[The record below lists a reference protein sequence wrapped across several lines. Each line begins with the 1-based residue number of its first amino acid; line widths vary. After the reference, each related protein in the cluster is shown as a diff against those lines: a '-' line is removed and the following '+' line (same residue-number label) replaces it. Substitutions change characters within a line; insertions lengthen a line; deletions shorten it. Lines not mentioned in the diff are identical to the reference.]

1 MEFLA
6 LIAIGA
12 VISIMVV
19 PWIAMSKASRAESR
33 AFRLEK
39 ELQGLA
45 KRLNDAVAQIASLQS
60 LVRDLKREHQ
70 QPDISRSPFALA
82 PDDDILDKNANS
94 QAESAPIKP
103 FVSPPPQSNVTPP
116 IAAQTAS
123 TVGSTSSPIIKR
135 EATKQ
140 APVQQ
145 RSTELPT
152 TSTNV
157 SKATEDA
164 KSALEDVAEAPKK
177 KPLADDLTIS
187 EWSLHSDAQPA
198 SSRAPNTTSASNANS
213 GIKTSSARPAAPARQ
228 PARVAPSAPSDFE
241 LQIKQW
247 ITAGKEWLFGGNLVA
262 KVGLLILFIG
272 VAFLVRLAS
281 TYYTMPV
288 PYRLALAAAGAIAL
302 LVWGWRI
309 RETRRGI
316 ALPAQGAALAIL
328 MLITFGAFKRFD
340 LLPAGT
346 TFAMLFV
353 LVAFTCILAVLQD
366 AVWLAAFGIAGG
378 FAAPILTSTGS
389 GNHIALF
396 SYYSLLNAGVLAI
409 ALKRSWRALNLL
421 GFAFT
426 FIVGATWGEMRYE
439 PSNYLSSQL
448 FLIAFWLFYIVIAI
462 LYAHRRAPQLKS
474 YVDGTLVF
482 GVPMAGMALQYG
494 LVKNIEYGMS
504 FSALAIA
511 LTYTLTAT
519 LLWRWRR
526 GNLRLLVESFLA
538 LGVVFGTLAIPLAF
552 DGRWTSA
559 AWAVEG
565 AAIVWVGLRQK
576 QKLAWRFGIAV
587 QFGSWI
593 SFMSSLSGLD
603 PVSALKENLGLGFAV
618 LGITGVLMALLFRNP
633 EMGKGTDD
641 DGLDDRDRRR
651 FTWFANTFISF
662 AVVWLLLGMWVEVW
676 LRLTGAPRASMLV
689 ATALGL
695 VVGLNLLAK
704 KSTWQLP
711 TALGGAVGSIAGV
724 LFALLMFQHME
735 WHNVTTYA
743 EQSLGELLRQGSLLG
758 GLMLCGGALVSA
770 FGFKN
775 RIAEMQGTAEQS
787 ARTTIIWLMLAVFWW
802 CGFVLHGVSHAIA
815 YLTSRDA
822 TAWYSV
828 SFWSA
833 YSIGLCISGLAWTTL
848 AMRKQFAPPRWL
860 LFTFWPAITIAGAFL
875 YWLQINDQ
883 LQWLNGHWNQAPV
896 VADNP
901 WIRLLAGPLFGA
913 LILCSLAWY
922 SVFKLARTDIPS
934 EKKHSDTA
942 TRETKAVA
950 IAMWILGFGAVWYS
964 VVVDALSLYIDN
976 ELQLLGAPSTH
987 AFWQLRYEQVILLLT
1002 VLSSMAFLRLAK
1014 RTQLLTL
1021 RWLTLPAVIA
1031 QLFASIS
1038 VLGTMYLGAELPSI
1052 QTGVAL
1058 AICWLGVAWGLRY
1071 WQDNEWNAPS
1081 WCLAFLHISRV
1092 IAPWLAVAPLISL
1105 GTWPWLMGVTYAPS
1119 TDAEWVV
1126 SGMWP
1131 DYLAAWVSIAT
1142 LFILLRQAKH
1152 EGWPLR
1158 PLQSWY
1164 TRQLIPIAALWAV
1177 LLAIY
1182 WNLRQNGNM
1191 SPLPY
1196 LPILNPLDITT
1207 GFIALLVIAVWRANK
1222 DIIGAGLRLFG
1233 IKVAMALSFAW
1244 FNAML
1249 LRTAANYLDIPYR
1262 FNALYASQFIQAM
1275 LSIVWTLTALFLMRF
1290 AVRKL
1295 SKPLWMVGATLLG
1308 VVVGKLFWVDL
1319 ANSGSVARVV
1329 SFVSVGV
1336 LMIAIGYIAPFP
1348 KEKAQGDAE

>member
-12 VISIMVV
+12 VLSIMVV
-19 PWIAMSKASRAESR
+19 PWIAMSKSNRAESR

-60 LVRDLKREHQ
+60 LVRDLKRERQ
-70 QPDISRSPFALA
+70 QPDINPSPFALE

-94 QAESAPIKP
+94 INETAPTAP
-103 FVSPPPQSNVTPP
+103 VVSRPNATPTPPPLQTSVRTSTVVTPP
-116 IAAQTAS
+116 VPKRDVAAA
-123 TVGSTSSPIIKR
+123 
-135 EATKQ
+135 KQ
-140 APVQQ
+140 APTQHVQ
-145 RSTELPT
+145 RTADTPITDSVSTANDAAKAAADT
-152 TSTNV
+152 T
-157 SKATEDA
+157 
-164 KSALEDVAEAPKK
+164 KK
-177 KPLADDLTIS
+177 TLADDLTIS
-187 EWSLHSDAQPA
+187 EWSLHSDAQNSTPRAASPA
-198 SSRAPNTTSASNANS
+198 STSTTKTASSN
-213 GIKTSSARPAAPARQ
+213 PATPLRK
-228 PARVAPSAPSDFE
+228 PVRVTPSAPSDFD
-241 LQIKQW
+241 LQIKKW
-247 ITAGKEWLFGGNLVA
+247 ITAGKEWLLGGNLVA
-262 KVGLLILFIG
+262 KVGLLILFVG

-288 PYRLALAAAGAIAL
+288 SYRLALAAAGAIAL

-340 LLPAGT
+340 LLPAGA

-389 GNHIALF
+389 GNHVALF
-396 SYYSLLNAGVLAI
+396 SYYCLLNAGVLAI

-494 LVKNIEYGMS
+494 LVKHIEYGMS

-519 LLWRWRR
+519 FLWRWRR

-603 PVSALKENLGLGFAV
+603 PVAALKENLGLGFAV

-641 DGLDDRDRRR
+641 DDDGVDDRDRRR

-689 ATALGL
+689 ATALAL

-704 KSTWQLP
+704 KSTWRLP
-711 TALGGAVGSIAGV
+711 TALGGVVGTVAGV

-735 WHNVTTYA
+735 WHNVTLYA
-743 EQSLGELLRQGSLLG
+743 EQSLGELVRKSSLLG

-775 RIAEMQGTAEQS
+775 RIAEAHGTDAQS
-787 ARTTIIWLMLAVFWW
+787 ARTTVTWLMLAVFWW

-815 YLTSRDA
+815 YLTSRDQD
-822 TAWYSV
+822 WYSV

-860 LFTFWPAITIAGAFL
+860 LFTFAPTMTIAGAFL

-883 LQWLNGHWNQAPV
+883 LQWLNGHWDQAPV
-896 VADNP
+896 VVDNP
-901 WIRLLAGPLFGA
+901 WISLLAGPLFGA
-913 LILCSLAWY
+913 LILCSLACY
-922 SVFKLARTDIPS
+922 SVFKLVRTEIPS
-934 EKKHSDTA
+934 EKHHSEAA
-942 TRETKAVA
+942 TRETKSVA
-950 IAMWILGFGAVWYS
+950 IALWVIGFGAMWYS
-964 VVVDALSLYIDN
+964 VIVDALSMFVDN
-976 ELQLLGAPSTH
+976 ELQLLGAPSS
-987 AFWQLRYEQVILLLT
+987 AWWQLRYEHVILLLT
-1002 VLSSMAFLRLAK
+1002 VISSMAFLRLAK

-1031 QLFASIS
+1031 QLVASIS
-1038 VLGTMYLGAELPSI
+1038 VLGAMYLGAELPSA

-1058 AICWLGVAWGLRY
+1058 VLCWIGVSSGLRY

-1092 IAPWLAVAPLISL
+1092 IAPWLAIAPLISL

-1119 TDAEWVV
+1119 TDADWVI

-1142 LFILLRQAKH
+1142 LFVLLRQAKH

-1182 WNLRQNGNM
+1182 WNLRQDGNM

-1222 DIIGAGLRLFG
+1222 DIIDTGLRLFG

-1275 LSIVWTLTALFLMRF
+1275 LSIVWTLTALFLMRY
-1290 AVRKL
+1290 AVHRL
-1295 SKPLWMVGATLLG
+1295 SKPLWMVGAALQS
-1308 VVVGKLFWVDL
+1308 VVVAKLIFVDL
-1319 ANSGSVARVV
+1319 ANSGTVARAV
-1329 SFVSVGV
+1329 SFVSVGL
-1336 LMIAIGYIAPFP
+1336 LMVAIGYIAPYP
-1348 KEKAQGDAE
+1348 SEKAVGDTE